1 MIVIRL
7 LRIYLTF
14 VNGEVTSRRGLC
26 DLASLCKR
34 SHIITLPFQRTQL

>member
-7 LRIYLTF
+7 LRIYFKF

-26 DLASLCKR
+26 GLASSCKQ
-34 SHIITLPFQRTQL
+34 SHNITLPFQRTQL